1 MTPQLI
7 YNHSIEDSDIHNLC
21 EDLVQYS
28 DIAPKYYERFDVKRG
43 LRNADGSGVIAGI
56 TRICMVHGYVM
67 SEGERQPIPGQL
79 IYRGY
84 DINDLIENAERE
96 DRYVFEEVA
105 YLLLFGRLPNGADL
119 ERMTRSLGV
128 RRELPPGFLVDSIM
142 QSPSNNIMNKL
153 ARSILSLY
161 SYSDVTENTTIED
174 EMSIALDLIAKMPI
188 LMDGAYQAKRHK
200 YDNASL
206 IMHPLRPEEN
216 TAESILSLIRN
227 DRSYTKAEAQLLDTL
242 LALHADHGGGNNST
256 FTTRVVT
263 SSGTDTYSA
272 MAAALCSLK
281 GPRHGGANLMVM
293 HMMQNI
299 RDNLHDIEDDEEL
312 EAYLKKLL
320 HGEAFDRKGLIYGMG
335 HAVYSLSDPREVV
348 FKGYVEQLAHEKGR
362 DKDLSLYTRIE
373 RMAPQLI
380 AQERKIFKG
389 VSPNVDFY
397 SGFVYEM
404 LGIPMELYTPLF
416 AVARVM
422 GWSAHRIE
430 ELLSANKIIRPAY
443 KSLGGTHD
451 YIPRSQRA

>member
-1 MTPQLI
+1 
-7 YNHSIEDSDIHNLC
+7 
-21 EDLVQYS
+21 
-28 DIAPKYYERFDVKRG
+28 
-43 LRNADGSGVIAGI
+43 
-56 TRICMVHGYVM
+56 M

-256 FTTRVVT
+256 FTTHVVS

-272 MAAALCSLK
+272 VAASLSSLK
-281 GPRHGGANLMVM
+281 GPRHGGANLKVM
-293 HMMQNI
+293 EMFENI
-299 RDNLHDIEDDEEL
+299 EENVTNWEDENEL
-312 EAYLKKLL
+312 RTYLTKMLDR
-320 HGEAFDRKGLIYGMG
+320 EAFDGTGLVYGMG
-335 HAVYSLSDPREVV
+335 HAVYTLSDPRCVILKEYAKKLSAEKHREKE
-348 FKGYVEQLAHEKGR
+348 FALYESVE
-362 DKDLSLYTRIE
+362 LSLIH
-373 RMAPQLI
+373 I
-380 AQERKIFKG
+380 
-389 VSPNVDFY
+389 
-397 SGFVYEM
+397 
-404 LGIPMELYTPLF
+404 
-416 AVARVM
+416 
-422 GWSAHRIE
+422 
-430 ELLSANKIIRPAY
+430 
-443 KSLGGTHD
+443 
-451 YIPRSQRA
+451 